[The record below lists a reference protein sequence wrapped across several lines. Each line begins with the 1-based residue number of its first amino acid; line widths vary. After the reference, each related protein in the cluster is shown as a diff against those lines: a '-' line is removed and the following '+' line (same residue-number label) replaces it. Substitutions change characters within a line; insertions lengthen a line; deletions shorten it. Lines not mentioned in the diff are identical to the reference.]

1 MKVLVAGGNSV
12 LGCYVVRH
20 LIDHGYQVFAL
31 SQHPEQDN
39 PLAIPLALQDE
50 HMAGKFDAVICCAR
64 PVMAPYAQEKQA
76 PDFSV
81 LMDSIERFAKP
92 NARKL
97 YTSGIEVFG
106 CADEC
111 SPDELQF
118 ESLTAAEKEVPV
130 LKKAIELSWTPVF
143 VPTLVY
149 GGHECPIHTSLNRR
163 ESLRIPVLIPSYGLY
178 YAAHLDDLAAFHVTL
193 IEKDT
198 LAPFYFL
205 AEEKRYSPENL
216 ADMLVKYG
224 WAEGVKCLSLPSFL
238 KQYGEEVL
246 EVETMNVSVPI
257 SPDFEPFNS
266 LSAYL
271 SQTRITPAHDLP

>member
-12 LGCYVVRH
+12 LGRHVVRH

-50 HMAGKFDAVICCAR
+50 YMAGKFDAVICCAR
-64 PVMAPYAQEKQA
+64 PVMAPYAQEKQP
-76 PDFSV
+76 PDFSR
-81 LMDSIERFAKP
+81 LMDSLERFAKP
-92 NARKL
+92 DATKL

-106 CADEC
+106 CADQC
-111 SPDELQF
+111 SPDELKF
-118 ESLTAAEKEVPV
+118 EPLSAAEKDVPV
-130 LKKAIELSWTPVF
+130 LQEAIKLGWTPVF

-149 GGHECPIHTSLNRR
+149 GGQECPIHTSLNRR
-163 ESLRIPVLIPSYGLY
+163 ESLRIPVLIPSSGLY

-193 IEKDT
+193 IEQDT

-205 AEEKRYSPENL
+205 AEEKRYSPEDL

-246 EVETMNVSVPI
+246 EVETMTVSVPI
-257 SPDFEPFNS
+257 SPDFEPVNR
-266 LSAYL
+266 LSTYL
-271 SQTRITPAHDLP
+271 SQTRITPAHDHP